1 MSKLNIMPEKM
12 RAMVLSKLGPV
23 ESNPLKLTEIDRHE
37 IANPKEV
44 LVKIEACGVHSIE
57 GDWENIG
64 IPPTLPTVPG
74 HEIVG
79 KIVEVGSNVTKFK
92 VGERVGITPLLGSCL
107 DCQYCN
113 DGKEY
118 LCEKMD
124 VTGESLK
131 GGYTEYITVSEDFAT
146 KVPDT
151 MKSEYAAPLFCAG
164 ITAYK
169 AVKAAEP
176 KKNKKIAVFGIGGVG
191 HMAIQFAKIEGCEVS
206 GVSRKEKHLEVAKKL
221 GADNVFV
228 YSSNQKQ
235 FLQDVNEEYGL
246 FDAAIVFAP
255 VEQVTDTAIKSIKKG
270 GIVVIATVGNI
281 PNFLAFEE
289 KTVRGTLI
297 GSRKDMEDVIKISDE
312 HKLKVVTESFPL
324 EQANEVLVRLKNSE
338 IDARAVLIP

>member
-1 MSKLNIMPEKM
+1 
-12 RAMVLSKLGPV
+12 
-23 ESNPLKLTEIDRHE
+23 
-37 IANPKEV
+37 
-44 LVKIEACGVHSIE
+44 
-57 GDWENIG
+57 
-64 IPPTLPTVPG
+64 
-74 HEIVG
+74 
-79 KIVEVGSNVTKFK
+79 
-92 VGERVGITPLLGSCL
+92 
-107 DCQYCN
+107 
-113 DGKEY
+113 
-118 LCEKMD
+118 MD

-146 KVPDT
+146 RVPDT
-151 MKSEYAAPLFCAG
+151 MKPEYAAPLFCAG

-169 AVKAAEP
+169 AVRAAEP
-176 KKNKKIAVFGIGGVG
+176 EKNKKIAIFGIGGVG
-191 HMAIQFAKIEGCEVS
+191 HMAIQFAKIKGCEVS
-206 GVSRKEKHLEVAKKL
+206 GVSRKEKHLAVAKKL

-255 VEQVTDTAIKSIKKG
+255 VDQVTDTAIKSIKKG

-297 GSRKDMEDVIKISDE
+297 GSRKDMEDVIRISDE
-312 HKLKVVTESFPL
+312 YKLEVVTESFPL

-338 IDARAVLIP
+338 IDGRAVLIP

>member
-1 MSKLNIMPEKM
+1 MPEKM

-37 IANPKEV
+37 IANPKEI
-44 LVKIEACGVHSIE
+44 LVKIEACGVCHSQLHSIE
-57 GDWENIG
+57 GDWKDIG

-74 HEIVG
+74 HEVVG
-79 KIVEVGSNVTKFK
+79 KIVEIGSNVAKFK
-92 VGERVGITPLLGSCL
+92 VGERVGITPLLSSCL

-235 FLQDVNEEYGL
+235 SLQDVNEEYGL

-270 GIVVIATVGNI
+270 GIVVVATVGNI

>member
-1 MSKLNIMPEKM
+1 MPEKM

-44 LVKIEACGVHSIE
+44 LVKIEACGVCHSQLHSIE
-57 GDWENIG
+57 GDWKDIG

-74 HEIVG
+74 HEVVG
-79 KIVEVGSNVTKFK
+79 KIVEIGSNVTKFK

-297 GSRKDMEDVIKISDE
+297 GSRKDMEDVIKISNE
-312 HKLKVVTESFPL
+312 HKLEVVTESFPL
-324 EQANEVLVRLKNSE
+324 ERANEVLTKLKNSE

>member
-1 MSKLNIMPEKM
+1 MSEKM

-23 ESNPLKLTEIDRHE
+23 ESNPLELTEIDRHE

-44 LVKIEACGVHSIE
+44 QVKIEACGVCHSQLHSIE
-57 GDWENIG
+57 GDWKDIG

-74 HEIVG
+74 HEVVG
-79 KIVEVGSNVTKFK
+79 KIVEIGSNVTKFK

-312 HKLKVVTESFPL
+312 HKLEVVTESFPL

>member
-1 MSKLNIMPEKM
+1 MPEKM

-37 IANPKEV
+37 IANPKEI
-44 LVKIEACGVHSIE
+44 LVKIEACGVCHSQLHSIE
-57 GDWENIG
+57 GDWKDIG

-74 HEIVG
+74 HEVVG
-79 KIVEVGSNVTKFK
+79 KIVEIGSNVTKFK

-324 EQANEVLVRLKNSE
+324 EQANEVLARLKNSE
-338 IDARAVLIP
+338 INARAVLIP

>member
-1 MSKLNIMPEKM
+1 MPEKM

-23 ESNPLKLTEIDRHE
+23 ESNPLKLTEIDKHE
-37 IANPKEV
+37 IANPKEI
-44 LVKIEACGVHSIE
+44 LVKIEACGVCHSQLHSIE
-57 GDWENIG
+57 GDWKDIG

-74 HEIVG
+74 HEVVG
-79 KIVEVGSNVTKFK
+79 KIVEIGSDVTKFK

-324 EQANEVLVRLKNSE
+324 EQANEVLARLKNSE

>member
-1 MSKLNIMPEKM
+1 MPEKM

-37 IANPKEV
+37 IANPKEI
-44 LVKIEACGVHSIE
+44 LVKIEACGVCHSQLHSIE
-57 GDWENIG
+57 GDWKDIG

-74 HEIVG
+74 HEVVG
-79 KIVEVGSNVTKFK
+79 KIVEIGSDVTKFK

-235 FLQDVNEEYGL
+235 FLQDVNEKYGL

-270 GIVVIATVGNI
+270 GIVVVATVGNI

-324 EQANEVLVRLKNSE
+324 EQANEVLARLKNSE

>member
-1 MSKLNIMPEKM
+1 MPEKM

-44 LVKIEACGVHSIE
+44 LVKIEACGVCHSQLHSIE
-57 GDWENIG
+57 GDWKDIG

-74 HEIVG
+74 HEVVG
-79 KIVEVGSNVTKFK
+79 KIVEIGSSVTKFK

-131 GGYTEYITVSEDFAT
+131 GGYTEYISVSEDFAT

-324 EQANEVLVRLKNSE
+324 EQANEVLVKLKNSE

>member
-1 MSKLNIMPEKM
+1 MPEKM

-44 LVKIEACGVHSIE
+44 LVKIEACGVCHSQLHSIE
-57 GDWENIG
+57 GDWKDIG

-74 HEIVG
+74 HEVVG
-79 KIVEVGSNVTKFK
+79 KIVEIGSNVTKFK
-92 VGERVGITPLLGSCL
+92 VGERVGITPLLDSCL

-235 FLQDVNEEYGL
+235 FLLDVNEEYGL

-270 GIVVIATVGNI
+270 GIVVVATVGNI

-324 EQANEVLVRLKNSE
+324 EQANEVLARLKNSE

>member
-1 MSKLNIMPEKM
+1 MPEKM

-44 LVKIEACGVHSIE
+44 LVRIEACGVCHSQLHSIE
-57 GDWENIG
+57 GDWEDIG

-79 KIVEVGSNVTKFK
+79 KIVEVGNNVTKFK

-113 DGKEY
+113 EGKEY
-118 LCEKMD
+118 LCENMD

-151 MKSEYAAPLFCAG
+151 IKPEYAAPLFCAG

-176 KKNKKIAVFGIGGVG
+176 EKNKKIAVFGIGGVG

-228 YSSNQKQ
+228 YSSEQKQ
-235 FLQDVNEEYGL
+235 FLQNVNEKYGL

-255 VEQVTDTAIKSIKKG
+255 IDEVTDTAIKSIKKG
-270 GIVVIATVGNI
+270 GTVVIATVGKI

-289 KTVRGTLI
+289 KTIRGTLI
-297 GSRKDMEDVIKISDE
+297 GSRKDMEDVIKISDK
-312 HKLKVVTESFPL
+312 HKLEVVTESFPL
-324 EQANEVLVRLKNSE
+324 EQANEVLVKLKNSE

>member
-1 MSKLNIMPEKM
+1 MSEKM
-12 RAMVLSKLGPV
+12 RAMILSKLGPV

-37 IANPKEV
+37 IKKPKEV
-44 LVKIEACGVHSIE
+44 LVKIEACGVCHSQLHSIE
-57 GDWENIG
+57 GDWKDLG

-74 HEIVG
+74 HEVVG

-113 DGKEY
+113 EGKEY

-151 MKSEYAAPLFCAG
+151 MKPEYAAPLFCAG

-176 KKNKKIAVFGIGGVG
+176 QKNKKIVIFGIGGVG

-235 FLQDVNEEYGL
+235 FLQDVNEKYGL

-255 VEQVTDTAIKSIKKG
+255 VDQVTDTAIKSIKKG
-270 GIVVIATVGNI
+270 GTVVIATVGKI

-312 HKLKVVTESFPL
+312 HKLEVVTESFPL

-338 IDARAVLIP
+338 IDGRAVLIP